1 MLTRRAA
8 GKLFA
13 GAAASSTLLG
23 AGFRVAQAAGK
34 VIKIGI
40 TLPLTG
46 ADAEGANRIKYGA
59 LLAINQANAAG
70 ELKGYTLEPVIL
82 NNATTTAGQYDPAQA
97 ATNARKLVSDP
108 EVMTAIGPEMS
119 GDGKAMSA
127 IYSEA
132 HFATITPAST
142 NPDITNP
149 KFADQYRPSNNHA
162 AVYFRTV
169 ATDAYQGPYMA
180 NFYADVL
187 KVKSVYVLDDSGA
200 YGVGIADSFE
210 ARAKEKGIKVL
221 GRDRLNPTEAD
232 YTVSLT
238 KIKGMN
244 PDGLYYGGV
253 MGAGAKLVKQAY
265 GILPQKMPKGGGDGL
280 QAPEMLTAVGFP
292 AAEGWYTTIASPHL
306 TEDPK
311 VEPFVKLYESTFHTQ
326 PDDYAVTAYDA
337 GLIIVAALK
346 SLIDAGKPITRAS
359 VREAIQTSKTP
370 TLQGTVE
377 FNQNGDMLHEVI
389 SVFQVVKN
397 PNYPL
402 TDMIHQFKYIGVAPT
417 S

>member
-8 GKLFA
+8 GKLIA
-13 GAAASSTLLG
+13 GAAASTTLVG
-23 AGFRVAQAAGK
+23 AGFRPAFAADK

-59 LLAINQANAAG
+59 LLAIQQANDAG
-70 ELKGYTLEPVIL
+70 AVKGYTLVPVIM

-97 ATNARKLVSDP
+97 ATNARKLISDP
-108 EVMTAIGPEMS
+108 EVMAAIGPEMS

-132 HFATITPAST
+132 NFATITPAST

-149 KFADQYRPSNNHA
+149 KFESEYRPADSNA

-169 ATDAYQGPYMA
+169 ATDAFQGPYMA
-180 NFYADVL
+180 NYYADVL
-187 KVKSVYVLDDSGA
+187 KVKSVYLLDDSGA
-200 YGVGIADSFE
+200 YGVGLADAFE
-210 ARAKEKGIKVL
+210 GRIKDKGVKVL
-221 GRDRLNPTEAD
+221 GRDRLDPTEAD

-265 GILPQKMPKGGGDGL
+265 GILPTAMVKGGGDGL
-280 QAPEMLTAVGFP
+280 LAPEMLTAVGFP
-292 AAEGWYTTIASPHL
+292 AAEGWYCTIAAPHL
-306 TEDPK
+306 TQNPA
-311 VEPFVKLYESTFHTQ
+311 VQPFVKLYESTYHTQ

-337 GLIIVAALK
+337 GLVLTAALA
-346 SLIDAGKPITRAS
+346 SLVSSGKPITRAN
-359 VREAIQTSKTP
+359 VREAIQTSKTN
-370 TLQGTVE
+370 TLQGVVS
-377 FNQNGDMLHEVI
+377 FDGNGDIVNKVI
-389 SVFQVVKN
+389 SVFQVVENK
-397 PNYPL
+397 NYPL
-402 TDMIHQFKYIGVAPT
+402 TDIIHQFKYIGVAPT